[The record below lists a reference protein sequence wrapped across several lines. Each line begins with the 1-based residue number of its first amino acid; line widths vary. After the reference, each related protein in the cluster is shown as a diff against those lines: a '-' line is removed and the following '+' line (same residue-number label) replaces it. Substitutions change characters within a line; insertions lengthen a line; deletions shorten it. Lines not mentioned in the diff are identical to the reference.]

1 MDRRPNRSFV
11 VPSSAYSYRAPS
23 PPVIGVP
30 VKNRDDAGIV
40 LEPLYS
46 RVDPSLISRETLA
59 IITGN
64 RKQVSVD
71 NTWQW
76 KYEHRREAQRIL
88 DYLYLGPASVVRDH
102 DFLRREAFTL
112 IVVVRDSRAPMAL
125 GSLDKAAETLSISA
139 CYIDVD
145 LSYILAA
152 FYKVVS
158 VINDHLLSIHSS
170 RTDET
175 GASRGMGKV
184 LVVCD
189 SGTER
194 GPPLVAAYIM
204 AVFGPDIMT
213 ALQFVN
219 IQRFCCSFSEEAK
232 RALLTWDGLLKAGAL
247 VAMHSAHDDMDSL
260 PDDAA
265 CYKTSTKRAID
276 DMMEDDDD
284 DVNMGYDA
292 SADGERFQGRE
303 TFVPFQEVNY

>member
-1 MDRRPNRSFV
+1 MEHSSKRSFV

-30 VKNRDDAGIV
+30 VKNRDDSQIV
-40 LEPLYS
+40 LEPLHG
-46 RVDPSLISRETLA
+46 RVDPHLISRETLA

-71 NTWQW
+71 NSWLW

-88 DYLYLGPASVVRDH
+88 DYLYLGPTSVVRDH
-102 DFLRREAFTL
+102 DFLRREAITM
-112 IVVVRDSRAPMAL
+112 IVVVRDARAPMAF
-125 GSLDKAAETLSISA
+125 GSLTRAAATLGISA

-145 LSYILAA
+145 PIHILAS
-152 FYKVVS
+152 FYEIVS
-158 VINDHLLSIHSS
+158 VINDHLLSNHYS
-170 RTDET
+170 RMDVAD
-175 GASRGMGKV
+175 GSHGLGKV

-204 AVFGPDIMT
+204 AVFGQDIMT

-219 IQRFCCSFSEEAK
+219 IQRFCCTFSEEAK
-232 RALLTWDGLLKAGAL
+232 RALLTWDGLLKAGAF
-247 VAMHSAHDDMDSL
+247 VALHSAHDDMVSS

-265 CYKTSTKRAID
+265 CYKARIKRAIE

-284 DVNMGYDA
+284 VNMEWDA
-292 SADGERFQGRE
+292 SADGERFEGRE